1 MGEERR
7 GTRGRPRR
15 HRRGVCRRTII
26 GILAVLLPASPAQA
40 ELVER
45 VVARVNTEVI
55 TLSELRQAAALNEA
69 IGGAPRDRRAF
80 EAEILEGLIN
90 RELLL
95 QEARRLA
102 FAEATD
108 GDVSAERARLATRL
122 GSEAALAAVAARAGI
137 SEEELR
143 RMLAERLMAERF
155 LEKRVGLFVRV
166 SRQDA
171 EKYFREHP
179 KEFGSRP
186 FRDAAKQ
193 ITLLLTARKTDE
205 QIMQYLAELRSR
217 ADVRVNPLE

>member
-1 MGEERR
+1 MCW
-7 GTRGRPRR
+7 TAI
-15 HRRGVCRRTII
+15 T
-26 GILAVLLPASPAQA
+26 GILVVLLPAAPAAA
-40 ELVER
+40 ELIDR

-55 TLSELRQAAALNEA
+55 TLSELRQAETLNEA
-69 IGGAPRDRRAF
+69 IGGAPRDRKAF
-80 EAEILEGLIN
+80 ESEILEGLIN

-108 GDVSAERARLATRL
+108 SEVNAEMTRLVTRL
-122 GSEAALAAVAARAGI
+122 GSEKALANTMARAGI
-137 SEEELR
+137 NDEELR

-171 EKYFREHP
+171 EKYYREHTR
-179 KEFGSRP
+179 EFGSRP

-193 ITLLLTARKTDE
+193 ITLLLTTRRTDE
-205 QIMQYLAELRSR
+205 QIMQYLAELRAR
-217 ADVRVNPLE
+217 ADVRANPLE